1 MSANRSEEARHDE
14 AILEHVSEIELL
26 LLQTAETVGY
36 PNSRRQPD
44 SYLQAAPPLW
54 QERHQREAGL
64 GATLVR
70 ASSLS
75 PRERSILDGIG
86 QGKSNKE
93 IAKDLSI
100 APETVKSHVK
110 NIFVKLA
117 VKKRAQAVAR
127 AHGLGLVDALY
138 SHS

>member
-1 MSANRSEEARHDE
+1 MSANASEGTRHEDDSH
-14 AILEHVSEIELL
+14 IGVLL
-26 LLQTAETVGY
+26 LRTVANTRAANLGRQSDSY
-36 PNSRRQPD
+36 P
-44 SYLQAAPPLW
+44 YLQAPLLRW
-54 QERHQREAGL
+54 QERDANSNSKL
-64 GATLVR
+64 IV

-75 PRERSILDGIG
+75 SRERSILEGIG

>member
-1 MSANRSEEARHDE
+1 MKATTSEGARHDD
-14 AILEHVSEIELL
+14 AILEGDSQIGVLL
-26 LLQTAETVGY
+26 LRTVENVGLAS
-36 PNSRRQPD
+36 PDRQPV
-44 SYLQAAPPLW
+44 SYLQATPLRW
-54 QERHQREAGL
+54 QERHQRDA
-64 GATLVR
+64 GATPVV

-75 PRERSILDGIG
+75 SRERSILERIS

-110 NIFVKLA
+110 NIFAKLA

-127 AHGLGLVDALY
+127 AHDLRLVNAL
-138 SHS
+138 SCEP

>member
-1 MSANRSEEARHDE
+1 MSANASEGTRHEDDSH
-14 AILEHVSEIELL
+14 IGVLL
-26 LLQTAETVGY
+26 LRTVANTRAANLG
-36 PNSRRQPD
+36 RQSD
-44 SYLQAAPPLW
+44 SYLQAPLLRW
-54 QERHQREAGL
+54 QERDANSNAKL
-64 GATLVR
+64 IV

-75 PRERSILDGIG
+75 SRERSILEGIG

>member
-1 MSANRSEEARHDE
+1 MSANASEGTRHEDDSH
-14 AILEHVSEIELL
+14 IGVLL
-26 LLQTAETVGY
+26 LRTVANTRAANLG
-36 PNSRRQPD
+36 RQSD
-44 SYLQAAPPLW
+44 SYLQAPLLRW
-54 QERHQREAGL
+54 QERDANSNSKL
-64 GATLVR
+64 IV

-75 PRERSILDGIG
+75 SRERSILEGIG